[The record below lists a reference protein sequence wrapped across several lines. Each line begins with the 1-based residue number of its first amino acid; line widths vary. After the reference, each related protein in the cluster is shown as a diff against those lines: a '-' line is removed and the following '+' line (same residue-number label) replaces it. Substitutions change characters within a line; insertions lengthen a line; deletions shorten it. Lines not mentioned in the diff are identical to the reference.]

1 MGDYHFV
8 YKDLEGAST
17 QWDDIQRKLG
27 NLPPKAPAFKPPP
40 FTPASDDQ
48 PKDKTWIDS
57 KTSEE
62 LEDLEDNLDDDRF
75 LQEYRKK
82 RLAEMQ
88 EAAKV
93 LRFGSVIPISGS
105 DFVREVSQAP
115 SDVWVVVILYKEGI
129 PECGLLMQSIEEL
142 ALRYPSTKFVKI
154 ISTDCIPNYPDRN
167 LPTLLVYNNGAV
179 KGNYVGLHSF
189 GRRCTPEDLFGV
201 IPLVL
206 NNWFMITTIEK
217 EHEVPGKEVPAEG
230 CEEYRM
236 REEND
241 LLAGLLLVFYNGL
254 EIKEKLKSRKTCLM
268 GKNNLVFLCLSFPD
282 CLPETAVW
290 VLSTQGFHSSYLSN
304 SLSSSY
310 ELICNAANGVA
321 LVLCQSDPVLND
333 GHNGNEAII
342 EGVRK
347 RFIEKVVADHEEGG
361 DDDYS
366 SD

>member
-27 NLPPKAPAFKPPP
+27 NLPAKPPAFKPPP
-40 FTPASDDQ
+40 FTPASDHQ
-48 PKDKTWIDS
+48 PKDQTWLDS

-62 LEDLEDNLDDDRF
+62 LEDLEDDLDDDRF

-105 DFVREVSQAP
+105 DFIREVSQAP
-115 SDVWVVVILYKEGI
+115 SDVWVVVVLYKEGI
-129 PECGLLMQSIEEL
+129 PECGLLLQSIEEL
-142 ALRYPSTKFVKI
+142 AVRYPATKFVKI

-167 LPTLLVYNNGAV
+167 VPTLLVYNNGAV

-189 GRRCTPEDLFGV
+189 GRRCTPE
-201 IPLVL
+201 
-206 NNWFMITTIEK
+206 
-217 EHEVPGKEVPAEG
+217 
-230 CEEYRM
+230 
-236 REEND
+236 
-241 LLAGLLLVFYNGL
+241 
-254 EIKEKLKSRKTCLM
+254 
-268 GKNNLVFLCLSFPD
+268 
-282 CLPETAVW
+282 
-290 VLSTQGFHSSYLSN
+290 
-304 SLSSSY
+304 
-310 ELICNAANGVA
+310 GVA

-333 GHNGNEAII
+333 GHNRNEHSREAVI

-347 RFIEKVVADHEEGG
+347 RFLEKVVADHEEG
-361 DDDYS
+361 DDEYS